1 MCLTRT
7 RREESD
13 AALIFY
19 GLQKMTLLDYPG
31 FVACTL
37 FTGGCNLRCPFCHNA
52 DLVSGFDESF
62 PNSSIPEEEI
72 LSFLNKRRGLL
83 DGVCITG
90 GEPLLWKELPAFLE
104 KVKGL
109 SFSIKLDTNGTFPDR
124 LEAVLSAGLVD
135 SVAMDLKNCREKY
148 ALTSGIPGLDLS
160 GIERSICLLRS
171 SSVDYEFR
179 TTVVAE
185 YHTPEDI
192 AAVADWVAGAKRYRI
207 QSFTDSGRTLTPGL
221 HAHPK
226 EVLEEMLALARLR
239 IPDTELRG
247 V

>member
-1 MCLTRT
+1 M
-7 RREESD
+7 
-13 AALIFY
+13 IFY
-19 GLQKMTLLDYPG
+19 GMQKMTLLDYPG
-31 FVACTL
+31 RVACTL
-37 FTGGCNLRCPFCHNA
+37 FTGGCNFRCPFCHNA
-52 DLVSGFDESF
+52 YLVADPGDSLADQT
-62 PNSSIPEEEI
+62 IPEDEI

-109 SFSIKLDTNGTFPDR
+109 SFSVKLDTNGTFPDR
-124 LEAVLSAGLVD
+124 LRALLDMGLVD
-135 SVAMDLKNCREKY
+135 SVAMDLKNSREKY
-148 ALTSGIPGLDLS
+148 ALTAGVPDLDLS
-160 GIERSICLLRS
+160 RIEQSVSLLIS

-185 YHTPEDI
+185 FHSPADI
-192 AAVADWVAGAKRYRI
+192 ASVAEWAAGAKRYRI
-207 QSFTDSGRTLTPGL
+207 QSFSDSGHNLTEGL

-226 EVLEEMLALARLR
+226 EILEEMVLLARKW